1 MTKAEKLKEFIRSAL
16 AEDIGL
22 EDITTKAIVDNNKQ
36 GQARIIAK
44 ESGVLAGIEII
55 KQIFNFLE
63 DKVRFESV
71 YKDGDKISINDTI
84 IKIRGSISTILKG
97 ERTALNLLSHLSGIS
112 TLTAKYVEGVK
123 GTRAKITDTRKT
135 MPLLRFLEKEAVCA
149 GGGINHRMGLYDMVL
164 IKENHIQAAG
174 GIQKAINNCKK
185 YLFENQLMVK
195 IEVETTNLSQ
205 VREAISCHVDQ
216 IMLDNMSPSEMRQV
230 VDLIAGRAKIEA
242 SGGINLDNVQAT
254 AETGVNLISI
264 GALTHS
270 SKALDISLEL
280 EPQMLKLL

>member
-71 YKDGDKISINDTI
+71 YKDGDKISTNDTI

-216 IMLDNMSPSEMRQV
+216 IMLDNMSLKTMKEAVKIISGRTVVEASGRGSLKTIKSIAKTG
-230 VDLIAGRAKIEA
+230 VDLI
-242 SGGINLDNVQAT
+242 SV
-254 AETGVNLISI
+254 

-270 SKALDISLEL
+270 APAFDFSLLIEG
-280 EPQMLKLL
+280 K